1 MAAKIVVTGFE
12 PWSHGIENP
21 TLQVLDQ
28 LHAANDIDGELTL
41 VRLPVESDRIT
52 EITSR
57 TLDEA
62 KPDLWISLGL
72 AAGLSVIA
80 VERIAANVMDFPVPD
95 NVGVQHGGEPVF
107 SDGPAAHMATLP
119 VKLIAEKLR
128 EDGIP
133 AKISNSPSTY
143 LCNQMMYT
151 VLHLIEKK
159 NMKTRAGFIHV
170 PAHPRLAAL
179 QQYPLVEMPSM
190 SVDLMARAVKN
201 AIRISLGADQDSQ
214 EPAFNY

>member
-1 MAAKIVVTGFE
+1 MTAKIVVTGFE

-41 VRLPVESDRIT
+41 VRLPVESDRLAG
-52 EITSR
+52 ITSK
-57 TLDEA
+57 TLDEV

-119 VKLIAEKLR
+119 VKLIAEQLR
-128 EDGIP
+128 EGGIP
-133 AKISNSPSTY
+133 VKISNSPSTY

-151 VLHLIEKK
+151 VLHLIAKK
-159 NMKTRAGFIHV
+159 GMQTRAGFIHV

-179 QQYPLVEMPSM
+179 QTYPLTEMPSM
-190 SVDLMARAVKN
+190 SVELMAAAVKN
-201 AIRISLGADQDSQ
+201 AIRISLGTTEDSKT
-214 EPAFNY
+214 PVFSY